1 MASPMT
7 SPGPI
12 ESLRVKSP
20 EVKMYESSKERKG
33 LDDLADLYAIIK
45 ATEALEAAYSR
56 DACPANEYT
65 DACKK
70 LISHFKTAEAALV
83 SSKAILSA
91 DMFMREYQIDCP
103 RAYERLV
110 IAGTFR
116 LFAAVFFLTFFHRS
130 TGHCNAC

>member
-1 MASPMT
+1 MASPAPVD
-7 SPGPI
+7 SF
-12 ESLRVKSP
+12 RVKSP

-70 LISHFKTAEAALV
+70 LISQFKTTEAALV
-83 SSKAILSA
+83 SSKAISSA
-91 DMFMREYQIDCP
+91 DMFMREYQIDCS

-110 IAGTFR
+110 IAGSSGWFCWC
-116 LFAAVFFLTFFHRS
+116 F
-130 TGHCNAC
+130 